1 MKTESVWDY
10 PRPPRID
17 SAEEPVLVRFNGKII
32 AESRRALR
40 VLETSHPPAYY
51 IPLEDIRS
59 EYIKPVS
66 RKTFCEW
73 KGSASYYD
81 VVVAER
87 RAPAAAWS
95 YETPNKGFEA
105 IRGYLCFYAGAMD
118 ECRVG
123 DEIVQAQAGSFY
135 GGWITSNIT
144 GPFKGGPGT
153 SGW

>member
-17 SAEEPVLVRFNGKII
+17 SAAEPVRVSFNGKIV
-32 AESRRALR
+32 AESSRVLR

-51 IPLEDIRS
+51 IPPEDVVS
-59 EYIKPVS
+59 GYLKLVS
-66 RKTFCEW
+66 RQTFCEW
-73 KGSASYYD
+73 KGAATYYD
-81 VVVAER
+81 VSVGER
-87 RAPAAAWS
+87 RAPAAVWS
-95 YETPNKGFEA
+95 YENPNAGFEA

-123 DEIVQAQAGSFY
+123 DEIVQAQEGSFY
-135 GGWITSNIT
+135 GGWITSNIS

-153 SGW
+153 AGW